1 MENTI
6 SFIGVLVFC
15 FLTGCASLGGIKT
28 AFEAKK
34 YQVENLDTDQI
45 NYELLE
51 SASTIA
57 ANRTDTIQ
65 QSQKKT
71 KSNITNYSPIQE
83 ITEVDRGSEV
93 DKISAAKLDSLKQ
106 KLEVDGSLT
115 VDPAEAYLI
124 DYLRP
129 KQNPDTIF
137 LANLFVETGKRG
149 IPIAFQYKVNKND
162 QIFFEFENLKS
173 KTIEK
178 IEIIEGNES
187 RFNHLN
193 LKKNKVVGGSLTIQ
207 SDNTMTINVLKKGFF
222 RSAVKM
228 KIRKLPKAKAYSLKM
243 VKDSLIETR
252 TVVEEVIDT
261 LFSKIDEKK
270 YSLSPRLD
278 ITHLSKIDFPIAI
291 NKVDNLIG
299 WGYWVGLDKEDIN
312 SYDALAQTDQDAEPL
327 IGFIK
332 SELNLRDD
340 HVYLPRAQNPDVNL
354 RIEKWVSDTP
364 GLNNGKNFG
373 YFSGNDN
380 SQNQK
385 ATIYIANKSKLYSY
399 DISLTVVAVNLE
411 YSQKEVEKEFYTEIP
426 RLKLTLIH

>member
-1 MENTI
+1 MKNTI
-6 SFIGVLVFC
+6 SYIGVLAFC

-28 AFEAKK
+28 AAETKK
-34 YQVENLDTDQI
+34 YQAENLDADQI
-45 NYELLE
+45 NVELLMGV
-51 SASTIA
+51 STIV

-71 KSNITNYSPIQE
+71 KSTVPNYSSNQE
-83 ITEVDRGSEV
+83 IIEVDRGSGV
-93 DKISAAKLDSLKQ
+93 DKVSITKLDSLKQ
-106 KLEVDGSLT
+106 KLQADGSLT

-124 DYLRP
+124 DYLRHEH
-129 KQNPDTIF
+129 NPDTIF
-137 LANLFVETGKRG
+137 LANLYIETGKRG
-149 IPIAFQYKVNKND
+149 IPIAFQYQVNKND

-173 KTIEK
+173 KTIQK
-178 IEIIEGNES
+178 IEIIEGDES
-187 RFNHLN
+187 RFNHVN
-193 LKKNKVVGGSLTIQ
+193 LKKKKKVGGSLTIK

-228 KIRKLPKAKAYSLKM
+228 KIRKLPKAKSYSVKI
-243 VKDSLIETR
+243 VKDTLIETR

-261 LFSKIDEKK
+261 LFAKIDEKK

-278 ITHLSKIDFPIAI
+278 ITHSSRIDFPIAI
-291 NKVDNLIG
+291 DEVDNLIG
-299 WGYWVGLDKEDIN
+299 WGYWLGLDQEDIIN
-312 SYDALAQTDQDAEPL
+312 YDALAQTDQDAEPL

-332 SELNLRDD
+332 SELNLRED

-364 GLNNGKNFG
+364 GLNNAKNFG
-373 YFSGNDN
+373 YFSGNAD

-385 ATIYIANKSKLYSY
+385 ATIYVVNKSKLYSY
-399 DISLTVVAVNLE
+399 DISLTVVAVNVE